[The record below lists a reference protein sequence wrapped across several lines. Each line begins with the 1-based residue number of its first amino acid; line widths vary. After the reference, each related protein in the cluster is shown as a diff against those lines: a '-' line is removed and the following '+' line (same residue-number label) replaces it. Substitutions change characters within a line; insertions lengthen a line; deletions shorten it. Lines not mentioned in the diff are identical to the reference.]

1 MAEVDVVVT
10 GVELADLI
18 GCKPSYVVELKRK
31 GRLVPAAD
39 GKGYLRLASL
49 ALYEQTRDPARAG
62 VVARHAAHRGAPLAG
77 SETDGAEVAEIDDAD
92 EAEAEGALRLLGSD
106 AKRRAKALADKAE
119 LDAQS
124 ARIDMAERLGE
135 LLPRAD
141 VEREV
146 AQAANGLRVAL
157 ENMADALAPQLAA
170 TTDEAQ
176 CRRLVLDEVTHALE
190 ELSRGFREAAKAAE
204 VRA

>member
-1 MAEVDVVVT
+1 MADEDVIVT
-10 GVELADLI
+10 GAQLAAFI
-18 GCKPSYVVELKRK
+18 GCRPSYIVELKRK

-39 GKGYLRLASL
+39 GKGYLKAASL
-49 ALYEQTRDPARAG
+49 ALHAQTADPARAG
-62 VVARHAAHRGAPLAG
+62 VAARHAAGRGAALVSG
-77 SETDGAEVAEIDDAD
+77 DAD
-92 EAEAEGALRLLGSD
+92 GGVPDDGDEDDETGGDGVRLVGSD

-119 LDAQS
+119 LDAQN

-204 VRA
+204 ARA